1 MRTPRPLALLAALL
15 VGALL
20 VASCSS
26 SSDDAGSAPTDDAE
40 ATTTSTAADAGED
53 DASSGARLERY
64 AGYQSVSYDDP
75 AHWICRPDT
84 DDDLCDG
91 DLDATVVDADGTLT
105 VEPFEPAE
113 DPAIDCF
120 YVYPTISRDETAF
133 SDWAWSEDE
142 EGWTVLNQAARLQSQ
157 CRLYAPVYRQ
167 RTLAGLAGAIGG
179 DGDAP
184 ADEGDPY
191 ADVLDAFK
199 TYMAT
204 DNGGRGVVL
213 IGHSQGSAMLNQLIQ
228 QEVDPNDDVRAL
240 LVGAYLAGSSVA
252 VPEEGALVGGDFQ
265 NVPLCSADGEP
276 GCVTTWATFR
286 ATAPPPAGSFFGAPR
301 GGEGVAGCVNSADV
315 DGAATDLE
323 PITEELDAYFPT
335 TGGSSILTG
344 GGTDPEGRTWLDP
357 SAGEVTTPWVRLPGL
372 VSGACATTD
381 GFSYLSVW
389 VSPSPDGPR
398 ADDIPG
404 DLSPEWGLHLV
415 DVNLVMGDIVRQV
428 EAQAAAHAAS
438 AGD

>member
-1 MRTPRPLALLAALL
+1 MHRHTRLLAATTAAVLL
-15 VGALL
+15 LGA
-20 VASCSS
+20 CSS
-26 SSDDAGSAPTDDAE
+26 GDGGSSDGAPDSDQAA
-40 ATTTSTAADAGED
+40 ATTAP
-53 DASSGARLERY
+53 SGASGSDDDGAGAPLERY
-64 AGYQSVSYDDP
+64 AGYETTSYDDP

-84 DDDLCDG
+84 TDDLCDG
-91 DLDATVVDADGTLT
+91 DLDATVVEADGTLT
-105 VEPFEPAE
+105 VEPFERAE
-113 DPAIDCF
+113 DPAVDCF

-133 SDWAWSEDE
+133 SDWEWSDDE

-157 CRLYAPVYRQ
+157 CRLFAPVYRQ

-179 DGDAP
+179 EDGAP

-199 TYMAT
+199 TYMAD

-213 IGHSQGSAMLNQLIQ
+213 IGHSQGSGMLNQLIQ
-228 QEVDPNDDVRAL
+228 DEVDPNDDVREL

-265 NVPLCSADGEP
+265 NVPLCSEDGEP
-276 GCVTTWATFR
+276 GCAMTWATFR
-286 ATAPPPAGSFFGAPR
+286 GTAPPPPGSFFGAPR
-301 GGEGVAGCVNSADV
+301 AGEGVAGCVNPADV
-315 DGAATDLE
+315 GGAETDLE
-323 PITEELDAYFPT
+323 PITAPLDAYFPT

-357 SAGEVTTPWVRLPGL
+357 AAGKVETPWVRLPDL
-372 VSGACATTD
+372 VSGSCTASD
-381 GFSYLSVW
+381 GFSWLSVA
-389 VSPSPDGPR
+389 VTPSPDGPR